1 METRFIDLS
10 VKVNGVTIFV
20 KAYHEGGI
28 LKHTE
33 AFCYDY
39 DITPI
44 LNDKSV
50 EEIDKAIFTRLGDM
64 GFKGGAK

>member
-20 KAYHEGGI
+20 KAYHEGGV

-33 AFCYDY
+33 AFCYG

-50 EEIDKAIFTRLGDM
+50 EEIDKAIFPRLGDM